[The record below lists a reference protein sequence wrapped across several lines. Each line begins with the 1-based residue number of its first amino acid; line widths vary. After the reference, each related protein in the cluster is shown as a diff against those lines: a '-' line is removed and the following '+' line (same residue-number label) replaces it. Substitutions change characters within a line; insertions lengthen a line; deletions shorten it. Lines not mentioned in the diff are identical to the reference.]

1 MTYLRFKHK
10 FLLHGKGKIKPKLS
24 EGRYYLSS
32 GVVGNYALF
41 AGGYKSGGYSD
52 TVEAFDKDLT
62 CIAAPSLRQAR
73 YQMASAYN
81 YDATNK
87 YVLFGGGRKGST
99 VYDYVEAYNQSLT
112 KVNCTSLSKKVY
124 NLTGTRCF
132 VYAMFAGGENSD
144 GCSNIV
150 HGYNTSMTYVT
161 AASLPVPVSELAS
174 TSLFDSDKSD
184 YRAVIGGGANDGVAQ
199 KYVRIYDGSFTG
211 FTILDTSLSIARH
224 KLAATSVGDY
234 ALFGGG
240 RGDGTFYPTV
250 DAFNLSG
257 TRTSAAPLSKA
268 RMNLTATGVRFGG
281 GEVNGTRCDVVD
293 KYTSSLTQSTDIP
306 LDVARYALASAGIGA
321 KTIFA
326 GGYGSSPTYS
336 DAIDVYPK

>member
-1 MTYLRFKHK
+1 M
-10 FLLHGKGKIKPKLS
+10 
-24 EGRYYLSS
+24 
-32 GVVGNYALF
+32 
-41 AGGYKSGGYSD
+41 
-52 TVEAFDKDLT
+52 
-62 CIAAPSLRQAR
+62 
-73 YQMASAYN
+73 
-81 YDATNK
+81 
-87 YVLFGGGRKGST
+87 
-99 VYDYVEAYNQSLT
+99 
-112 KVNCTSLSKKVY
+112 
-124 NLTGTRCF
+124 
-132 VYAMFAGGENSD
+132 
-144 GCSNIV
+144 
-150 HGYNTSMTYVT
+150 
-161 AASLPVPVSELAS
+161 
-174 TSLFDSDKSD
+174 
-184 YRAVIGGGANDGVAQ
+184 
-199 KYVRIYDGSFTG
+199 
-211 FTILDTSLSIARH
+211 
-224 KLAATSVGDY
+224 
-234 ALFGGG
+234 FGGG